1 MQHIIS
7 SAKVRVT
14 VGGLSFEVSQEKAQ
28 QLIHQ
33 LQSMGAIA
41 VGESFPAMNS
51 ALHYNGQQLING

>member
-14 VGGLSFEVSQEKAQ
+14 VGSLTFEVPQEKAQ

-41 VGESFPAMNS
+41 VGESYPAS
-51 ALHYNGQQLING
+51 THYNGQQLING